1 MEEEQN
7 IKFSELTQEIA
18 AGNTSVNIEI
28 YRLEGQQ
35 GWYLEIVDEHCNST
49 VWDEAFSTDAEALGE
64 AKKTIATDGIQ
75 SFIGPEGGEK
85 LEGWI

>member
-1 MEEEQN
+1 LEEEQN
-7 IKFSELTQEIA
+7 IKFSELTQEVA

-35 GWYLEIVDEHCNST
+35 GWCLEIVDEHGNST
-49 VWDEAFSTDAEALGE
+49 AWDEAFTTDTEALNE

>member
-1 MEEEQN
+1 M
-7 IKFSELTQEIA
+7 
-18 AGNTSVNIEI
+18 
-28 YRLEGQQ
+28 
-35 GWYLEIVDEHCNST
+35 IVDEHGNST
-49 VWDEAFSTDAEALGE
+49 AWDEAFTTDTEALNE